1 VLKKNDD
8 SGEPFRRIRVEQ
20 PENVKWSAMS
30 DSYIIEVRSEPAG
43 IIVRDRGGFRFFA
56 ASEEFQCMEGQY
68 FRSAR
73 EAEREALAHSK
84 SRHQPS

>member
-1 VLKKNDD
+1 MKYPCNFFDASSLMHP
-8 SGEPFRRIRVEQ
+8 GTAQVEA
-20 PENVKWSAMS
+20 EVMS

-56 ASEEFQCMEGQY
+56 ATEAFHRMEGQY

-73 EAEREALAHSK
+73 EAEREALAQDK
-84 SRHQPS
+84 LRREGTLV

>member
-1 VLKKNDD
+1 MNLFDA
-8 SGEPFRRIRVEQ
+8 FALMQ
-20 PENVKWSAMS
+20 PENTVKWSAMS

-56 ASEEFQCMEGQY
+56 ASEAFQRMEGQY

-73 EAEREALAHSK
+73 DAEKEALAQ
-84 SRHQPS
+84 SRSRGGNDVS

>member
-1 VLKKNDD
+1 MNLFDA
-8 SGEPFRRIRVEQ
+8 SALMQ
-20 PENVKWSAMS
+20 PEKRLNWSAMS

-56 ASEEFQCMEGQY
+56 ASEEFQRMEGQY

-73 EAEREALAHSK
+73 EAEREALAQSK
-84 SRHQPS
+84 SRSQAS